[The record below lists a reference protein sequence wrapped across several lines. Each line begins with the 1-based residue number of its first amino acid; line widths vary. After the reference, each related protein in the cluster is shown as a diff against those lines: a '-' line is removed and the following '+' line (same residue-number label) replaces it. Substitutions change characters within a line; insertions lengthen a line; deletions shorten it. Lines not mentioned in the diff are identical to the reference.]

1 MLPMCSLLLT
11 LLLLFFQ
18 DVNEL
23 LVRPAHR
30 SFSVGGLLAPTCS
43 ETALPDPGENL

>member
-11 LLLLFFQ
+11 LLLLFLQ

-23 LVRPAHR
+23 LVRPLVPICA
-30 SFSVGGLLAPTCS
+30 
-43 ETALPDPGENL
+43 ETALPVPGENL

>member
-1 MLPMCSLLLT
+1 MCSLLLT
-11 LLLLFFQ
+11 LLLLFLQ

-30 SFSVGGLLAPTCS
+30 SFSAGGFVVRS
-43 ETALPDPGENL
+43 SVETALPTPVTNL

>member
-11 LLLLFFQ
+11 LLLLFLQ

-23 LVRPAHR
+23 LVR
-30 SFSVGGLLAPTCS
+30 LLILTRA
-43 ETALPDPGENL
+43 ETALPTPDQNL